1 MRISDWSSDV
11 CSSDLQRKEQVV
23 RLRNKWVPVDPQ
35 EWRTRPDMTVNIGL
49 GIGTR
54 EQNLL
59 HLNAIWEKQK
69 EIALSGGMGTL
80 VSPRNLFNT
89 AAELV
94 KNANL
99 KQPEMFF
106 TDPGDGQM
114 AQQEDPAAQQQAA
127 LEIGRASCRARE
139 CKYV

>member
-80 VSPRNLFNT
+80 VRSEERRVGKERVSTSRSRRSPQL
-89 AAELV
+89 
-94 KNANL
+94 
-99 KQPEMFF
+99 
-106 TDPGDGQM
+106 
-114 AQQEDPAAQQQAA
+114 
-127 LEIGRASCRARE
+127 
-139 CKYV
+139 